1 MFQAVPEP
9 ASADDHD
16 VLVESGWRECVVR
29 GARVPVALSTASVYP
44 HTCAEAFGMAAELGY
59 DGIEVMVWTDPVS
72 QDVAALARLADHYG
86 VPVLAVHAPT
96 LLVTQ
101 RVWGAAPWPK
111 IGRACELAVR
121 LGARVVVAHP
131 PFRWQREYAA
141 GFVEGVECLG
151 DQYDVAL
158 AIENMYPWRARQR
171 EVLAYLPGWDPV
183 PQPYRHVTLDL
194 SHSATS
200 GVSGFDQARLLG
212 DRLAHL
218 HLADGS
224 GSSKDEH
231 LVPGR
236 GAQPCGE
243 VLGLLAQRDFPGVV
257 VVEVNTRRARSRADR
272 ERDLA
277 ESLAFARLHLVVS
290 PDRCAASGGAGA
302 MSGEPHRT
310 SQQGRGT

>member
-1 MFQAVPEP
+1 MSQAVPEVVGAAGRP
-9 ASADDHD
+9 AVTADAA
-16 VLVESGWRECVVR
+16 REVAGAPVR
-29 GARVPVALSTASVYP
+29 GSHVPVALSTASVYP
-44 HTCAEAFGMAAELGY
+44 HTCADAFGMAAELGY
-59 DGIEVMVWTDPVS
+59 DGVEVMVWTDPVS

-101 RVWGAAPWPK
+101 RVWGKEPWPK
-111 IGRACELAVR
+111 IERACEMAVR
-121 LGARVVVAHP
+121 LGARTVVAHP

-141 GFVEGVECLG
+141 GFVDGVARVA
-151 DQYDVAL
+151 DRYDVVL

-171 EVLAYLPGWDPV
+171 EVLAYLPGWDPL

-200 GVSGFDQARLLG
+200 GVWGLDQAQLLG

-224 GSSKDEH
+224 GSGKDEH

-236 GAQPCGE
+236 GGQPCGE
-243 VLGLLAQRDFPGVV
+243 VLGLLAQRDFTGVV
-257 VVEVNTRRARSRADR
+257 VVEVNTRRARSRAER
-272 ERDLA
+272 EADLA
-277 ESLAFARLHLVVS
+277 ESLAFARLHL
-290 PDRCAASGGAGA
+290 AAPGSAAEGATDAG
-302 MSGEPHRT
+302 
-310 SQQGRGT
+310 